1 MKLQGLCSVPLPI
14 VDASTPPTGVTVCVS
29 DLVGAI
35 FSRHAASDVAGNATL
50 AHVNFG
56 FQGCNWPIIE
66 HLLRVTELHRELDS
80 SLIQSRSGSQAE
92 VRKSE
97 TVKRISAYIQQYK
110 HLGS

>member
-1 MKLQGLCSVPLPI
+1 MSVPLPI

-35 FSRHAASDVAGNATL
+35 FSRHVASHVAGNATL

-66 HLLRVTELHRELDS
+66 HLRRGDGAQGARFVTNSIKVRVPHGLEL
-80 SLIQSRSGSQAE
+80 
-92 VRKSE
+92 V
-97 TVKRISAYIQQYK
+97 V
-110 HLGS
+110 